1 MCFPSLIRQWGKEAV
16 AGCPSGGKDWAH
28 TEASS
33 AQQKGRGTPAP
44 FYAPSEV
51 FTFNLLSFPPF
62 APPWF
67 TERIP
72 YIHPLQW
79 ALSPA
84 RRPSGLKGRSPSCQS
99 VAGDSTVLG
108 WWSLLWTAL
117 LSDCPAQ
124 AQAPFGA
131 MCSGSEGSSQPQSSL
146 RGWLHTTSV
155 LTTLQ
160 PTFPFCQSCFLSFAP
175 RR

>member
-1 MCFPSLIRQWGKEAV
+1 MCFPSLMRQWGKGAV
-16 AGCPSGGKDWAH
+16 ACRPSGRTDWAH

-79 ALSPA
+79 ALSPGPQTFRAERQVPQLPVSLVTA
-84 RRPSGLKGRSPSCQS
+84 RPWLVVPAVNSPAERLPCPSSG
-99 VAGDSTVLG
+99 
-108 WWSLLWTAL
+108 SLR
-117 LSDCPAQ
+117 
-124 AQAPFGA
+124 A
-131 MCSGSEGSSQPQSSL
+131 MCSGSEGSSQPQSSS
-146 RGWLHTTSV
+146 RGRLHTASV

-160 PTFPFCQSCFLSFAP
+160 PTFPFRQSCFLSFPP
-175 RR
+175 RC